1 MPVPGYENADWAA
14 AGMTDEASFTPTQLF
29 TAEDK
34 IKTKPAMVLTG
45 LTLAFGT
52 IVAYNAADK
61 IVAWDPTATVA
72 VAGGA
77 TDQTAPAPQAKPVGV
92 LATAINTTSG
102 GPAGAGDRHAEIYV
116 GGCFNPD
123 LLVWPAS
130 LDTYLERAAAL
141 DKGGAPFR
149 VKRLL

>member
-1 MPVPGYENADWAA
+1 MAVRGYENIDWK
-14 AGMTDEASFTPTQLF
+14 AGAQAEGSISAVQLF
-29 TAEDK
+29 TAEDE

-45 LTLAFGT
+45 QNLAFGT

-61 IVAWDPTATVA
+61 IVPW
-72 VAGGA
+72 
-77 TDQTAPAPQAKPVGV
+77 APAASDTTAKPVGV
-92 LATAINTTSG
+92 IATAINTTA
-102 GPAGAGDRHAEIYV
+102 PVAGDAHAEIYV

-123 LLVWPAS
+123 LLIWPAA

>member
-1 MPVPGYENADWAA
+1 MAVPGYENADWQAA
-14 AGMTDEASFTPTQLF
+14 AKDEGSFSPTQLF
-29 TAEDK
+29 TAEDE

-45 LTLAFGT
+45 QDLAFGT

-61 IVAWDPTATVA
+61 IIPWDPAQ
-72 VAGGA
+72 
-77 TDQTAPAPQAKPVGV
+77 TDSRAMPVGV
-92 LATAINTTSG
+92 IATAINTTS
-102 GPAGAGDRHAEIYV
+102 PAGDRHAEIYV

-123 LLVWPAS
+123 LLIWPAA

-141 DKGGAPFR
+141 DKAGAPFR

>member
-1 MPVPGYENADWAA
+1 MAVQGYEDIDWK
-14 AGMTDEASFTPTQLF
+14 AGAQAEGSFAPTQLF
-29 TAEDK
+29 TAEDE

-45 LTLAFGT
+45 LNLAFGT

-61 IVAWDPTATVA
+61 IVAWAPAATVA
-72 VAGGA
+72 VVGGA
-77 TDQTAPAPQAKPVGV
+77 ASQTAPAPESKPVGV
-92 LATAINTTSG
+92 LATAINTTASP
-102 GPAGAGDRHAEIYV
+102 GPAGDRHAEIYV

-123 LLVWPAS
+123 LLIWPAA

>member
-1 MPVPGYENADWAA
+1 MAVPGYENADWQAA
-14 AGMTDEASFTPTQLF
+14 ATDEGSFSPTQLF
-29 TAEDK
+29 TAEDE

-52 IVAYNAADK
+52 IVAYDAADK
-61 IVAWDPTATVA
+61 IVQWDPTATVA
-72 VAGGA
+72 VVGGA
-77 TDQTAPAPQAKPVGV
+77 LDQTAAAPQSKPVGV
-92 LATAINTTSG
+92 LATAINTSAIP
-102 GPAGAGDRHAEIYV
+102 GPAGDRHAEIYV

-123 LLVWPAS
+123 LLIWPAS

-141 DKGGAPFR
+141 DKAGAPFR

>member
-1 MPVPGYENADWAA
+1 MAVPGYEDIDWK
-14 AGMTDEASFTPTQLF
+14 AGAQAEGSFAPTQLF
-29 TAEDK
+29 TAEDE

-45 LTLAFGT
+45 QNLAFGT

-61 IVAWDPTATVA
+61 IVPWAPAATVA
-72 VAGGA
+72 VVGGA
-77 TDQTAPAPQAKPVGV
+77 SAQTAPAPESKPVGV
-92 LATAINTTSG
+92 IATAINTTT
-102 GPAGAGDRHAEIYV
+102 PVAGDRHAEIYV

-123 LLVWPAS
+123 LLIWPAA